1 MRTRSGE
8 NRPCVRKSDR
18 NGPQRDSSSLDLDQT
33 QTFNAVLPFA
43 TASGGREQ
51 SPLALDALEDAT
63 TALEEAQPRA
73 NYEILDGAGGQHLAG
88 RRCRGDARG
97 DVDGDPAYVVSHA
110 HALARVES
118 RAHFQAERTQG
129 LTNGEPAPHP
139 ARRAVEQRQKA
150 VPRRRDLAPT
160 K

>member
-18 NGPQRDSSSLDLDQT
+18 NGPQCDSSSLDLDQT
-33 QTFNAVLPFA
+33 QTFKAVLTFV

-51 SPLALDALEDAT
+51 PPLALDALEDAT

-88 RRCRGDARG
+88 CRFGGNARRDM
-97 DVDGDPAYVVSHA
+97 DGDPAHVFSHA
-110 HALARVES
+110 QALARV
-118 RAHFQAERTQG
+118 
-129 LTNGEPAPHP
+129 
-139 ARRAVEQRQKA
+139 
-150 VPRRRDLAPT
+150 
-160 K
+160 